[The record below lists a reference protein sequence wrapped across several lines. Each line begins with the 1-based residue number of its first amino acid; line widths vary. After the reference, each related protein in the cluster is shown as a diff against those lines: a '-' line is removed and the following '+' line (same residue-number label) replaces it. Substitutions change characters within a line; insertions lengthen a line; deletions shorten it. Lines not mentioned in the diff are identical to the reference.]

1 MESHKIIQVEEKVP
15 LKLLLPL
22 SIQHMFAMFGASV
35 LVPFIFGINPAIVL
49 FMNGVGTLIFIV
61 VTKAKS
67 PAYLGSS
74 FAFLAPAGVVIS
86 KMGYPYALGGFVA
99 VGFCGCILSFIIYKC
114 GTKWIDIVLP
124 PAAMGPVVALIGL
137 ELSSSAASNAGL
149 LEDKIDPKNVL
160 VFAVTLGVAV
170 FGNILFRGFLSVI
183 PILIAVV
190 AGYLTALACGILDFT
205 QVVEASWFAI
215 PNFQA
220 PKFDMGAILM
230 ILPVLLV
237 ITSEH
242 IGHQVVTSKI
252 IGRDLLTDPGLHR
265 SLFGDNFSTMVS
277 GLIGSVP
284 TTTYGEN
291 IGVMAVTKVYSV
303 RVIGGAAV
311 LSIICSFEVTPPLI
325 PGHEFSG
332 VVKKIGAN
340 VNRIKVGDRVSG
352 DPNDMCGECYFCKNA
367 MQHFCTDNI
376 GVGTTVDGG
385 FAEYVI
391 MHEKQLYTFSDDLSF
406 IEAAMAEPVSC
417 CLHGIDLCHIKSGD
431 TVLVIGGGPIGMI
444 MLQLAKNEGATK
456 LILSEPV
463 EEKREL
469 ALKLG
474 ATKVIDPINED
485 VQAVLDEYTPN
496 VNVVI
501 ECVGNIHTQEDA
513 VKFAGKGAT
522 VMFFGLASPEDSFP
536 LKPDDVFKKE
546 LHITSSFINPYT
558 YERAIQVLESKTL
571 RLEDLIT
578 NIVPLDDIADVFTK
592 PEYRRAGKVMI
603 KIAD

>member
-1 MESHKIIQVEEKVP
+1 
-15 LKLLLPL
+15 
-22 SIQHMFAMFGASV
+22 
-35 LVPFIFGINPAIVL
+35 
-49 FMNGVGTLIFIV
+49 
-61 VTKAKS
+61 
-67 PAYLGSS
+67 
-74 FAFLAPAGVVIS
+74 
-86 KMGYPYALGGFVA
+86 
-99 VGFCGCILSFIIYKC
+99 
-114 GTKWIDIVLP
+114 
-124 PAAMGPVVALIGL
+124 
-137 ELSSSAASNAGL
+137 
-149 LEDKIDPKNVL
+149 
-160 VFAVTLGVAV
+160 
-170 FGNILFRGFLSVI
+170 
-183 PILIAVV
+183 
-190 AGYLTALACGILDFT
+190 
-205 QVVEASWFAI
+205 
-215 PNFQA
+215 
-220 PKFDMGAILM
+220 
-230 ILPVLLV
+230 
-237 ITSEH
+237 
-242 IGHQVVTSKI
+242 
-252 IGRDLLTDPGLHR
+252 
-265 SLFGDNFSTMVS
+265 
-277 GLIGSVP
+277 
-284 TTTYGEN
+284 
-291 IGVMAVTKVYSV
+291 
-303 RVIGGAAV
+303 
-311 LSIICSFEVTPPLI
+311 
-325 PGHEFSG
+325 
-332 VVKKIGAN
+332 
-340 VNRIKVGDRVSG
+340 
-352 DPNDMCGECYFCKNA
+352 